1 MKSDEV
7 PMGLVEAIERVAF
20 LEQPML
26 EGAEMSPQQQVVDKL
41 ADMMY
46 ASDMILDLFRD
57 EQYSV
62 PPHLVAV
69 EPEVRRI
76 YDDINDLMK
85 RLTD

>member
-1 MKSDEV
+1 M
-7 PMGLVEAIERVAF
+7 PLGLAQAIEKVAF
-20 LEQPML
+20 LEQPLL
-26 EGAEMSPQQQVVDKL
+26 EGTALSPQQQVVDSL

-46 ASDMILDLFRD
+46 ASDMILDVFRD
-57 EQYSV
+57 ERYRV